1 MSNSD
6 RLARLILVAWAGGLW
21 AVCGLVVPA
30 LFQLIPD
37 KSQAGTIAAS
47 FFDLQSVL
55 GAVCGVLYWIFQRQ
69 RLDHFAKACVFAAV
83 MAPLVFL
90 LVLRPWMNA
99 VRAAGDMTRFG
110 QLHGIA
116 GLLFLIACVAL
127 VFVVW
132 RSDSKHPAA

>member
-6 RLARLILVAWAGGLW
+6 RLARLILVAWAGGFW
-21 AVCGLVVPA
+21 TVCGLVVPA

-47 FFDLQSVL
+47 LFDFQSVL
-55 GAVCGVLYWIFQRQ
+55 GLVFGVLYWILQRQ
-69 RLDHFAKACVFAAV
+69 RLDHFNKVSVFVAV

-99 VRAAGDMTRFG
+99 VRAAGDMTHFG
-110 QLHGIA
+110 QLHGVA
-116 GLLFLIACVAL
+116 GLLFLVACVAL

-132 RSDSKHPAA
+132 RSDFKRQAA